1 MKTRILAIVLG
12 TAMTLSMVG
21 CGGTNEETPAT
32 TPDTKAPA
40 ASTEEAAA
48 PAETAGGDY
57 HFEVIVK
64 SFQATDLQSAGKG
77 IETTWG

>member
-1 MKTRILAIVLG
+1 MKKRILAIVLG

-21 CGGTNEETPAT
+21 CGETKEETPAT

-48 PAETAGGDY
+48 PAETAGGDRSDRKEFPVY
-57 HFEVIVK
+57 I
-64 SFQATDLQSAGKG
+64 LAGSC
-77 IETTWG
+77 

>member
-1 MKTRILAIVLG
+1 MKKRILAIVLG

-21 CGGTNEETPAT
+21 CGGANEETPAT

-48 PAETAGGDY
+48 PAETAG
-57 HFEVIVK
+57 
-64 SFQATDLQSAGKG
+64 
-77 IETTWG
+77 